1 LPVIHFTE
9 SDKLA
14 GKVLEKGTYRAIL
27 TELKEPQQSSSKKSF
42 TYVATFKLTEGIA
55 VGKKLEVCFNT
66 ETSSSS
72 VLGNRQYA
80 PTRDMLKLAAAVKGV
95 KFDDV
100 PLDFDSDEIL
110 NKPLDLLVDTATS
123 EGNIV
128 NFISGYAPEGKG
140 TPAF

>member
-1 LPVIHFTE
+1 MPVIHFTE

-55 VGKKLEVCFNT
+55 VGKKLEVCYNT

-80 PTRDMLKLAAAVKGV
+80 PTRDMLKLAAAVKDV
-95 KFDDV
+95 KFDDIS
-100 PLDFDSDEIL
+100 LDFDSDEIL

-128 NFISGYAPEGKG
+128 NFITGYAPEGKG
-140 TPAF
+140 TPQF

>member
-1 LPVIHFTE
+1 MPVIHFTE

-27 TELKEPQQSSSKKSF
+27 VALKEPVQSSSKKSF
-42 TYVATFKLTEGIA
+42 TYVAEFKLTEGVA

-80 PTRDMLKLAAAVKGV
+80 PTRDMLKLAAAVKDV
-95 KFDDV
+95 KFDDI

-128 NFISGYAPEGKG
+128 NFIAGYAPEGKG